1 MRLGCSLL
9 SHGCNCADVIDDVAA
24 VAAAATA
31 AAHIMAVAAMADVA
45 DAGDPAAA
53 ADAPSPRSPELMSGM
68 VPAVLLTLCVVVLME
83 QTEFGPQAGAT
94 RKMAWAQ

>member
-24 VAAAATA
+24 VATAATA

-53 ADAPSPRSPELMSGM
+53 ADAPRSPELMSGM

-83 QTEFGPQAGAT
+83 QTEFGPQAGAM